1 MNFSK
6 IIFIHFGKMIYFLP
20 NIIPN
25 TCFTGKGFCGLCCI
39 MYLPQAEGQH
49 DFHPEG
55 RNQAPSMQYEV
66 LGKRLQRSQCSGS
79 SKKCL
84 VWGSQMVK
92 RGAHREIHK
101 SSALGSRW
109 KLSGFLVKKEKAGA
123 RLSNGFNEK
132 K

>member
-6 IIFIHFGKMIYFLP
+6 IICIHFGKMIYFLP

-25 TCFTGKGFCGLCCI
+25 TCFTGKGFCGLWCI
-39 MYLPQAEGQH
+39 VYLPQAERQH
-49 DFHPEG
+49 DFHPKG

-66 LGKRLQRSQCSGS
+66 LGRRLQTSQSSGS

-84 VWGSQMVK
+84 VWDSQMVK

-101 SSALGSRW
+101 SSALRSRQ
-109 KLSGFLVKKEKAGA
+109 KLSVFLVNQEKAGA
-123 RLSNGFNEK
+123 RLSNGFNQK

>member
-20 NIIPN
+20 NSIPN

-39 MYLPQAEGQH
+39 AYLPQAEGQR

-55 RNQAPSMQYEV
+55 RSQAPSMQYEV
-66 LGKRLQRSQCSGS
+66 LGRRLQRSQSSGNCT
-79 SKKCL
+79 KCL
-84 VWGSQMVK
+84 VWGSQMIR
-92 RGAHREIHK
+92 RGTPREIHK
-101 SSALGSRW
+101 SSALRSRQ

-123 RLSNGFNEK
+123 RLSNGFK
-132 K
+132 KKK